1 MPSSRPSR
9 PLPSLLPRTLFV
21 TKPFLFTIVV
31 VFDARW
37 QRRCCQVMHATKK
50 KKKKTRSSSR
60 LDRTDRGASRHKQQ
74 QRFYLHLSM
83 YYGAVGEVYCTYTI
97 HQGDPVGRQARV
109 LTLARPRNQQYT
121 TRLGSDARIARYT
134 GNGKRHER
142 RADSLVNHE
151 NSSKGPNVFEVA
163 FQFNFH
169 SK

>member
-37 QRRCCQVMHATKK
+37 KRRCCQVMHATKKKKK

-74 QRFYLHLSM
+74 QRFYLLW
-83 YYGAVGEVYCTYTI
+83 GGRRGTYTI

-142 RADSLVNHE
+142 RADSLVIHE

>member
-37 QRRCCQVMHATKK
+37 KRRCCQVMHATKK

-83 YYGAVGEVYCTYTI
+83 YYGAVGEVYI
-97 HQGDPVGRQARV
+97 HHTPRGPGREAGTG
-109 LTLARPRNQQYT
+109 LNPRNQQYT

-142 RADSLVNHE
+142 RADSLVIHE

>member
-31 VFDARW
+31 FDARW
-37 QRRCCQVMHATKK
+37 QRRCCQVMHATKKK

-74 QRFYLHLSM
+74 QRFYLLW
-83 YYGAVGEVYCTYTI
+83 GGRRGTYTI

-109 LTLARPRNQQYT
+109 LTLATNNIRPALAVMRELQDT
-121 TRLGSDARIARYT
+121 LEMESAT
-134 GNGKRHER
+134 NGEQT
-142 RADSLVNHE
+142 AS
-151 NSSKGPNVFEVA
+151 
-163 FQFNFH
+163 
-169 SK
+169 